1 MYKIIVA
8 CLAVAVVAYVIA
20 MATTQTAPRYF
31 AMMLMPSVCCKSL
44 SLAMS
49 SLFVRY

>member
-8 CLAVAVVAYVIA
+8 CLGVAVVAYVIA

-31 AMMLMPSVCCKSL
+31 AMMLMPSVCCKLQNESHISYVL
-44 SLAMS
+44 S
-49 SLFVRY
+49 